1 MIATRLR
8 RLSARIGVWPR
19 RVAALI
25 CLLLAAGSAVVP
37 PQPPTPPV
45 HTGLGSRLRSDEIAV
60 PVPVSATSAALVR
73 PGDRVGVVAAADA
86 ANRSTLVADHLRVL
100 AVRSDS
106 SGLSGSSDAV
116 VVTAATRSDALALAR
131 YSGSRLVLIVDELP

>member
-1 MIATRLR
+1 MLRLH
-8 RLSARIGVWPR
+8 RLSARIGIWPR
-19 RVAALI
+19 RIAALI
-25 CLLLAAGSAVVP
+25 CLLLAAGSALAP
-37 PQPPTPPV
+37 PQPPTTHV
-45 HTGLGSRLRSDEIAV
+45 RTGLGRRLRSNEIAV

-73 PGDRVGVVAAADA
+73 PGDRVGVVAADT

-106 SGLSGSSDAV
+106 GGLSGTADAV

-131 YSGSRLVLIVDELP
+131 YSTERLVLIVDELP